1 MKYHCIEHQ
10 TAMEWDIFY
19 LFNHAFSIIVSFTR
33 LAYHIALVLFIAFL
47 TA

>member
-10 TAMEWDIFY
+10 TAMEWDISIY
-19 LFNHAFSIIVSFTR
+19 LITLFLLLFPFPH